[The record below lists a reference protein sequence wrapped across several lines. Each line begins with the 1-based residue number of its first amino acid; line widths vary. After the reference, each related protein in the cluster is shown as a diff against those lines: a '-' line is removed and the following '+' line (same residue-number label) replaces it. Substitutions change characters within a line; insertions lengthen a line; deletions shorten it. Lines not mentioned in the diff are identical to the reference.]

1 MENSVAGTITV
12 KFQPPTPDIAQDSET
27 ANAGS
32 GGYR

>member
-1 MENSVAGTITV
+1 MENSGADAITV
-12 KFQPPTPDIAQDSET
+12 KFKPPTPDIAQDSET